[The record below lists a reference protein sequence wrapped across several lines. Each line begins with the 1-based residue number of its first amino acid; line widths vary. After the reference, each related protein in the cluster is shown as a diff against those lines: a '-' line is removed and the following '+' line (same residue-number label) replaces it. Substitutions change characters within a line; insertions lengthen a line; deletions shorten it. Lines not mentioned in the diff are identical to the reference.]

1 MAREERTGGG
11 MYFLLDSNNQ
21 TVARGMLRSPEDD
34 PALQVKVLDDKI
46 SDVMRHEQI
55 RLVSLKGNTPAV
67 VTKVARCR
75 NDMVVLEKLY
85 TDKRKNLRVPT
96 QFRSFIYPL
105 DDSWQGRR
113 RIKANDISCGGVAF
127 FYEGELQDHE
137 RLELVVPVTSQPVI
151 LQCEVLRRRPSD
163 QEDTHLYALQF
174 VDMCDDEESMV
185 REATFSIQ
193 LENRLKHLF
202 DED

>member
-127 FYEGELQDHE
+127 FYEGELQDQE
-137 RLELVVPVTSQPVI
+137 RLELVVPVPSQPVI

-193 LENRLKHLF
+193 LENRPKHLF